1 MSWTWS
7 GSFSGQSVGGLTIDD
22 CGCLI
27 FDWVEASGMDRVL
40 WVAVGAA
47 VGFW

>member
-7 GSFSGQSVGGLTIDD
+7 GSFSGQSVGGLTSDD
-22 CGCLI
+22 FGFLI
-27 FDWVEASGMDRVL
+27 FDVVEDSVMARVL
-40 WVAVGAA
+40 WVGAA